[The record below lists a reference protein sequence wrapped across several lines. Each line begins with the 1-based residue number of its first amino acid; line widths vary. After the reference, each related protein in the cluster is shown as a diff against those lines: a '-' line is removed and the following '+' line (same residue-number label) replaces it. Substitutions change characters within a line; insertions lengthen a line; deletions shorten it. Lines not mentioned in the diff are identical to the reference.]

1 MPLARQMAAGLSKA
15 HAAGIV
21 HRDLKP
27 ENVMV
32 TEDGYIKILD
42 FGLAKLMEPP
52 GDANSQLATLEKK
65 GTIPGTI
72 LGTVGYMS
80 PEQATGR
87 TAEHFSDQFSLG
99 AMLYEMASG
108 KKAFA
113 RETAVQTLSALI
125 EADPKPLGELDPT
138 LPAAFCSLVTRCL
151 SKKAASRYASTS
163 ELLDALSRVMERRV
177 SHAPAPSQPTVGRA
191 DTIAT
196 LKHALSSVEA
206 GRGVL
211 LCVTGE
217 GGIGKTT
224 VVEAFLDEVSSESQT
239 RRIAR
244 GRCSERLAGTE
255 AYLPFLESLESLLHD
270 VGENSPTR
278 LMKQVAPSWYFHL
291 EPASTEESP
300 PRRANSPERMK
311 RELSTFFERLTQQE
325 SLVLL
330 LEDLHWADVSTVDLL
345 AHLADRFDRMRVMIV
360 VTYRPEELRLAKH
373 PFLEVR
379 SDLKARGAC
388 REITLPF
395 LSESDIED
403 YLSQVFTGHRFPPEL
418 KALIYAKTEG
428 SPLFMADLLSYLRD
442 QKVIDKDEAEAEDDG
457 VWQLT
462 ESLPEIEH
470 ELPQSVSGM
479 IERKIDRLSDAE
491 RRMMLAASVQGSE
504 FHSAVLSKVLQQD
517 PADVE
522 ESLEQLGRVHALI
535 RPLGEEEFPDGTFG
549 MRCRFVHVL
558 YQNVLFASLTP
569 TRKASWSR
577 VVAETL
583 LEHYGEKDSSVASE
597 LAVLFEVA
605 RDPARSAKYYGLAA
619 QRASKVFAFRE
630 AIVLTTKGLE
640 PAEKLPE
647 AADRTQLELTLQ
659 LARSQPLIA
668 TKGYASPDV
677 RETFARARELCGR
690 LGQTPQLFPVVQG
703 LFRFYMVRSELPAML
718 ELGEELLKLAEH
730 ERDPAL
736 LVPAHRALG
745 SYYMNSCQWT
755 RAREHFEKGIAL
767 YDPNQRNTLLRL
779 YGQDEGRLCSQFLVW
794 ILWFLGYPEQ
804 AERTQQEIIAL
815 AQKQSHPYDLTNALA
830 GATFFHVLQ
839 RDGKAAKKQADKV
852 SALASEH
859 GFAFWAAYA
868 TILRGWALTELRVG
882 ARITTK
888 SLS

>member
-1 MPLARQMAAGLSKA
+1 MIGETLGNYVISGTLGSGAMGDVYRATDRTLGRDVAIKVMARELAADPDRQRRFEQEARAASALNHPNIVHIYEIGEHRSVRYIAMELVEGKTLRELLKDGALPWEKLLPLARQMAAGLSKA

-113 RETAVQTLSALI
+113 RATAVQTLSALI

-163 ELLDALSRVMERRV
+163 ELLDALSRVMERRA

-244 GRCSERLAGTE
+244 GLCSERLAGTE

-360 VTYRPEELRLAKH
+360 VTYRPEEMRLAKH

-403 YLSQVFTGHRFPPEL
+403 YLSQVFAGHRFPPEL

-535 RPLGEEEFPDGTFG
+535 RPLG
-549 MRCRFVHVL
+549 
-558 YQNVLFASLTP
+558 
-569 TRKASWSR
+569 
-577 VVAETL
+577 
-583 LEHYGEKDSSVASE
+583 
-597 LAVLFEVA
+597 
-605 RDPARSAKYYGLAA
+605 
-619 QRASKVFAFRE
+619 
-630 AIVLTTKGLE
+630 
-640 PAEKLPE
+640 
-647 AADRTQLELTLQ
+647 
-659 LARSQPLIA
+659 
-668 TKGYASPDV
+668 
-677 RETFARARELCGR
+677 
-690 LGQTPQLFPVVQG
+690 
-703 LFRFYMVRSELPAML
+703 
-718 ELGEELLKLAEH
+718 
-730 ERDPAL
+730 
-736 LVPAHRALG
+736 

-767 YDPNQRNTLLRL
+767 YDPNQHNTLLRL

-830 GATFFHVLQ
+830 GATFFSRVAARWESREKASRQGLGTRQRARVRVLG
-839 RDGKAAKKQADKV
+839 RLCDHIAGLGA
-852 SALASEH
+852 H
-859 GFAFWAAYA
+859 G
-868 TILRGWALTELRVG
+868 T
-882 ARITTK
+882 
-888 SLS
+888 